1 MLMKLENNT
10 ELHTME
16 CRGGIG
22 DYDGGISADDFK
34 TLLAEHDG
42 HDLTIN
48 LDSEGG
54 IVTDGLAIYNAL
66 MDYKGVVTIVVDTLA
81 ASIASVVAMAA
92 DRLIVKSTAQIMTH
106 RCWTV
111 AAGNAIEFRDLADSM
126 ESLDK
131 SIASTYAE
139 RTGKSQEEWMA
150 ILDKDTYFSAE
161 EAVEMGLAD
170 EVLYLTKERKPAKA
184 EKKPLALAP
193 VNSASIAR
201 AKNTARRIK
210 LRLNK

>member
-1 MLMKLENNT
+1 MKLENNA
-10 ELHTME
+10 ENGTME
-16 CRGGIG
+16 CRGPIG
-22 DYDGGISADDFK
+22 DFDGGISADDFK

-42 HDLTIN
+42 RDVTIH

-54 IVTDGLAIYNAL
+54 IVTDGLACYNA
-66 MDYKGVVTIVVDTLA
+66 MMEYQGNVTIVVDTLA
-81 ASIASVVAMAA
+81 ASIASVMAMAA
-92 DRLIVKSTAQIMTH
+92 DTLIVKSTAQIMVH
-106 RCWTV
+106 RAWCV
-111 AAGNAIEFRDLADSM
+111 AAGNALEYRDLADVLEKM
-126 ESLDK
+126 DY
-131 SIASTYAE
+131 SIAQTYAE
-139 RTGKSQEEWMA
+139 RTGESAETWMTRMN
-150 ILDKDTYFSAE
+150 KDTYFSAE

-170 EVLYLTKERKPAKA
+170 EVLYLSKERKPAKA